1 MTDRVN
7 KCFNCGNEGHFA
19 RECTESNI
27 GFIQPGR
34 PDSLEKIENTGAEGI
49 EEIEGKEITEVALA
63 TTVKKAVILQEIAN
77 NLLRKKDPDANTVN
91 RVAIE
96 EEVVVGI

>member
-1 MTDRVN
+1 MKATSP
-7 KCFNCGNEGHFA
+7 
-19 RECTESNI
+19 ESA
-27 GFIQPGR
+27 QKPGR